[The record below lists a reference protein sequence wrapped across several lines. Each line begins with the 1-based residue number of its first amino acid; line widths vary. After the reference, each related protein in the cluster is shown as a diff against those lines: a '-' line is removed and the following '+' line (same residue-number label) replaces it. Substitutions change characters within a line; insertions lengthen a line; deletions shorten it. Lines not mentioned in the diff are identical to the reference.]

1 MSRHMLM
8 PLKKH
13 TLIDE
18 GDKPTLC
25 FKYLKPIMQLVK
37 EMVILKST
45 CCTAI
50 DEEGDKPIFTKYV

>member
-1 MSRHMLM
+1 M